1 MPHSKTSCFFTYA
14 FTSLIYTFTS
24 FSLVREGEGEGER
37 EGEGGGIQNSRV
49 SFACSLNA
57 IVISN
62 FPDDIVM

>member
-1 MPHSKTSCFFTYA
+1 MPHSKTSCSFTYA

-24 FSLVREGEGEGER
+24 FSLVREGEG

>member
-24 FSLVREGEGEGER
+24 FSLVREGEGEGE
-37 EGEGGGIQNSRV
+37 GGGIQNSRV

-62 FPDDIVM
+62 FPDDIAM

>member
-24 FSLVREGEGEGER
+24 FSLVREGEGEGE
-37 EGEGGGIQNSRV
+37 GGGIQNSRV

>member
-1 MPHSKTSCFFTYA
+1 MPHSKTSCSFTYA

-24 FSLVREGEGEGER
+24 FSLVREG

-62 FPDDIVM
+62 FPNDIAM

>member
-24 FSLVREGEGEGER
+24 FSLVREGEGD
-37 EGEGGGIQNSRV
+37 GEGGGIQNSRV

-62 FPDDIVM
+62 FPNDIAM

>member
-1 MPHSKTSCFFTYA
+1 MPHSKTSCSFTYA

-24 FSLVREGEGEGER
+24 FSLVREGEG

-62 FPDDIVM
+62 FPNDIAM